1 MLTRN
6 LIEAELSL
14 AYLQAVAAIVSFS
27 VDVPH
32 HDFDSIDVVI
42 SGKGRITPDS
52 LAISPR
58 IELQLKAS
66 MNIHSNNK
74 GEIPFDLS
82 IKNFDDLRADTMLPR
97 LLVVMVLPYDQSEW
111 LIHSADKLIVQKCC
125 YYLNLRGLLQSVNA
139 GHQRVYVPIV
149 NELTPNA
156 LKSLMIKASK
166 FEEL

>member
-14 AYLQAVAAIVSFS
+14 AYLQVVAAIVSFS

-32 HDFDSIDVVI
+32 QDLDSIDAII
-42 SGKGRITPDS
+42 SGKGRIAPDS

-66 MNIHSNNK
+66 INIQPNNN

-82 IKNFDDLRADTMLPR
+82 IKNFDDLRAGTMLPR
-97 LLVVMVLPYDQSEW
+97 
-111 LIHSADKLIVQKCC
+111 
-125 YYLNLRGLLQSVNA
+125 
-139 GHQRVYVPIV
+139 
-149 NELTPNA
+149 
-156 LKSLMIKASK
+156 
-166 FEEL
+166 

>member
-32 HDFDSIDVVI
+32 QDLDSIDAVI
-42 SGKGRITPDS
+42 SGKGRIAPDS

-66 MNIHSNNK
+66 INIQPNNN

-82 IKNFDDLRADTMLPR
+82 IKNFDDLRAGTMLPR
-97 LLVVMVLPYDQSEW
+97 LLVIMVLPKEQSEW
-111 LIHSADKLIVQKCC
+111 LIHSSDKLILQRCC
-125 YYLNLRGLLQSVNA
+125 YYLNLRGLPESFNRS
-139 GHQRVYVPIV
+139 HQRVYVPIL
-149 NELTPNA
+149 NELTPSA
-156 LKSLMIKASK
+156 LKMLMMKASK
-166 FEEL
+166 FEDL